1 MNAPCSQ
8 NDDAQAR
15 VRALLAEA
23 AKDYAATEEPRRHAQ
38 ANAAADEQANAR
50 ADAADNGGTW

>member
-1 MNAPCSQ
+1 MAEPTAPS
-8 NDDAQAR
+8 DEA
-15 VRALLAEA
+15 RALLAEA
-23 AKDYAATEEPRRHAQ
+23 AEDYAANEGNRRRAE